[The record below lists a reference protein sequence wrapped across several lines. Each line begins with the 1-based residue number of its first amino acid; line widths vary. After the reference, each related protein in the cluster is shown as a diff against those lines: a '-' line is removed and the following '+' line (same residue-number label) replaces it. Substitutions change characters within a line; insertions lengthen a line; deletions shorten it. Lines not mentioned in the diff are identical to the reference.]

1 MISRG
6 ELKDIY
12 FDKKNVN
19 LNTYPFSLP
28 FFKAA
33 EQLKIHPTVTFL
45 VGENGTGKSTL
56 LEAIAVASGFNPEG
70 GAANFNFGTRAS
82 HSNLHQHITTSRGT
96 YRHTDGYFLRSESL
110 FNVATE
116 IEHLDEGEGGPPI
129 IEPMAVSRCMNN
141 RTVNHSGRY
150 F

>member
-12 FDKKNVN
+12 FDKQNVN
-19 LNTYPFSLP
+19 LNIYPFSLP
-28 FFKAA
+28 FFKKAD
-33 EQLKIHPTVTFL
+33 QLKIHPNVTFL

-70 GAANFNFGTRAS
+70 GSMNFNFGTRKS

-96 YRHTDGYFLRSESL
+96 YRHTDGFFL
-110 FNVATE
+110 
-116 IEHLDEGEGGPPI
+116 
-129 IEPMAVSRCMNN
+129 
-141 RTVNHSGRY
+141 
-150 F
+150 